1 MLAVLAAS
9 QQQQP
14 TGAASSSASGSTFCT
29 QQTASS
35 SSSRKA
41 ALLAPPPPPA
51 PHIPTPDAGGKVEN
65 YAELY
70 PDIGF
75 QSSIM
80 LVKSSDTV
88 EDHLGDALGGGF
100 AYFLDERDAEWLE
113 KSNKSAT
120 GGPGDVSGTPRARSA
135 KARGKEPE
143 TASSTAI
150 SEDDFEL
157 VMGLFERVTEEK
169 FPYLHLVRM
178 RVDRWS
184 RLTADDPYPCRP
196 PQSFLPS
203 PTTKPFSPPH
213 SPAIT
218 FHLMLSLHLSQH
230 PPCFTVMPVPST
242 HGGGNASSNVVAG
255 GSFLSST

>member
-1 MLAVLAAS
+1 MGRGDFAVTAAASTKGTPRVRNKITHKTRLRIIHGDIQDSDRIFVDDDSADGKNLATGVDAEDANEYHLLAVLAAS
-9 QQQQP
+9 QQSQQP
-14 TGAASSSASGSTFCT
+14 AGASSSASGSTFCT
-29 QQTASS
+29 QQPASS

-51 PHIPTPDAGGKVEN
+51 PHIPTPDAGGKVDN

-80 LVKSSDTV
+80 LVKSSDTA

-100 AYFLDERDAEWLE
+100 AYFLDERDSEWLE

-120 GGPGDVSGTPRARSA
+120 GGAGDVSGTPRARSA

-157 VMGLFERVTEEK
+157 V
-169 FPYLHLVRM
+169 
-178 RVDRWS
+178 
-184 RLTADDPYPCRP
+184 
-196 PQSFLPS
+196 
-203 PTTKPFSPPH
+203 
-213 SPAIT
+213 
-218 FHLMLSLHLSQH
+218 
-230 PPCFTVMPVPST
+230 
-242 HGGGNASSNVVAG
+242 
-255 GSFLSST
+255 